1 MICRGPVNCVENQGG
16 PPNYIHYDY
25 FRQARNLSLLSHQA
39 ATVLASS
46 WAVIRLWTAVVNKE
60 RGFDTTNVNILVASP
75 FDVPEVHFSWAS
87 SFFPKTTSCQGLNL
101 KLVSWLD
108 PGSDESRYIFIIS
121 TLKRGTTHHTG
132 NDIDMSSLRV
142 HNADNKSIRIK
153 GW

>member
-87 SFFPKTTSCQGLNL
+87 SFFPKTTSCQGLNF
-101 KLVSWLD
+101 KPD
-108 PGSDESRYIFIIS
+108 PGSDESQRKCRSYF
-121 TLKRGTTHHTG
+121 HHLH
-132 NDIDMSSLRV
+132 SSLRM
-142 HNADNKSIRIK
+142 HNADHIPIRIK
-153 GW
+153 GC